1 MELTIADSVPVITV
15 FLQGALSFF
24 SPCVLPLLPFYIG
37 YLSGGTG
44 ALSSEGEAV
53 FSRKKVLLNT
63 VCFVLG
69 ISFSFF
75 LLGFGM
81 RAIGRFFSG
90 NGLLF
95 SRIGGIVV
103 LLFGLYQLGVFGTSS
118 VLMREKRLP
127 VQVDKMAMSPLT
139 ALIMGFVFSFAW
151 TPCVGPTLSSVLLM
165 AASAKSSAA
174 GFVLIGVYTAGFAIP
189 FLLAGVFT
197 TSILSFFRRHRSV
210 VRYTVKISGALLIL
224 MGVMMVTGFM
234 NHVTGYLA
242 RISGTAESAAA
253 SNRTETSVVQEEAGG
268 KPAAEQEK
276 TEEKPAAEQ
285 EKTEEIPAPEQ
296 EKEVPEQKGGAPEQ
310 EEEASE
316 REEAAGAG
324 AEERDQIAAPDFT
337 LTDQNG
343 ITHTLSEYRG
353 KTVFLNFWATWC
365 PPCRAEM
372 PDIQALYEEMI
383 EAEDPDL
390 IILAVAFPNHGGETS
405 EEGIR
410 EFLENNGY
418 TYPVLMDHD
427 ASLLDP
433 YYITAYPTT
442 YMIDRDG
449 NIYGYVT
456 GSMTKDIMEDIIRQ
470 TKEAADGKSSAQE

>member
-24 SPCVLPLLPFYIG
+24 SPCVLPLLPLYIG

-75 LLGFGM
+75 LLGLGM

-197 TSILSFFRRHRSV
+197 TSILNFFRRHRSV

-224 MGVMMVTGFM
+224 MGMLMVTGFM
-234 NHVTGYLA
+234 NHVTGYLS

-253 SNRTETSVVQEEAGG
+253 SNRTETSVVQEKA
-268 KPAAEQEK
+268 
-276 TEEKPAAEQ
+276 
-285 EKTEEIPAPEQ
+285 
-296 EKEVPEQKGGAPEQ
+296 
-310 EEEASE
+310 ASE